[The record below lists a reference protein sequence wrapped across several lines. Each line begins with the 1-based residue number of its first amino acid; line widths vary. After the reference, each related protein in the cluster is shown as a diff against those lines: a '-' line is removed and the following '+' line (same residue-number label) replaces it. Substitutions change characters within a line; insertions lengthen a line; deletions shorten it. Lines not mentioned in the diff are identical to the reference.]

1 MPNTKIYLDSAHWAL
16 ASDTLR
22 RELPD
27 LCLLICDA
35 LDVDRSAC
43 HLTLISVEAPV
54 GQPPINV
61 ELAILPRA
69 DRTQESL
76 RAVAGRLRD
85 RIADVSGLSAAV
97 RIATLDPQ
105 TYVALK

>member
-1 MPNTKIYLDSAHWAL
+1 MPNVKIYLDSTHWELSSGAL
-16 ASDTLR
+16 R
-22 RELPD
+22 EELPE
-27 LCLLICDA
+27 LCVLICEV

-43 HLTLISVEAPV
+43 HLTLIGVEAPG

-69 DRTQESL
+69 DRTPDIL